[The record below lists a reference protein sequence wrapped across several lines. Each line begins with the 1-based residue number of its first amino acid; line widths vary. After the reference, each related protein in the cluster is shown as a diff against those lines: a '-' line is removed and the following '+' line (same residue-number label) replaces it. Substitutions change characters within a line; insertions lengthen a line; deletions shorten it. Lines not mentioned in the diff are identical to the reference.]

1 MSYCPYT
8 VDRHLVQQTTYEYD
22 ENGNVIMQQVIEHN
36 TAEFVECKGSR
47 CAAWRLSG
55 CIYGKAQ

>member
-8 VDRHLVQQTTYEYD
+8 VERHLVQQTTYEYD

-36 TAEFVECKGSR
+36 TAEFVGCKESK
-47 CAAWRLSG
+47 CAA
-55 CIYGKAQ
+55 

>member
-1 MSYCPYT
+1 MHYCPYT

-36 TAEFVECKGSR
+36 TAEFVECKGSK
-47 CAAWRLSG
+47 CGAWCLSG

>member
-1 MSYCPYT
+1 MGYCPYT

-47 CAAWRLSG
+47 CAA
-55 CIYGKAQ
+55 